1 MFPEKV
7 RHWITGP
14 YHSVFYDSWSQWI
27 DSAPYTRAPWQPYTF
42 LYWNIKDKADS
53 RKDYDTNTLQL
64 IYITPDGQL
73 LIKAVHII
81 VGTADEPAI
90 RQWLNEQSVL

>member
-1 MFPEKV
+1 MFPEKA

-14 YHSVFYDSWSQWI
+14 YYSFYYDSWSQWLE
-27 DSAPYTRAPWQPYTF
+27 SVPYTKAQWQPYTF

-53 RKDYDTNTLQL
+53 RKDADTHTLQL

-81 VGTADEPAI
+81 VGAADEPAI
-90 RQWLNEQSVL
+90 RMWLDEQPTL